1 MHNSHT
7 PHSYHK
13 QGSERT
19 DVVDGACDIIIPSDD
34 FTSVMKAV
42 MYCRTISASLSRFL
56 QFQLTVNI
64 VAILLTTIAAVTIGE
79 SPLKA
84 IHLLWINLIMDAL
97 AALALC
103 MEPPTAELLKR
114 KSYGKNKPLISK
126 QMWVFMVGH
135 SIYQLIVLLVILF
148 AGPVLFD
155 IDSGV
160 DCGLRSS
167 QHFTLV
173 FNTFV
178 MFLIFNEI
186 NARKVH
192 GERNVFSGIWRNWVF
207 LVIVIVQIIIQVIIV
222 QFGDDTFHTTGLH
235 LDLWLWCVFLG
246 GTELLIDQLL
256 TLIPLNFLAGR
267 FSSSTPVNT
276 SDPIVD
282 DDTSINRAKLRWLN
296 STNQLRTQVSNL

>member
-1 MHNSHT
+1 
-7 PHSYHK
+7 
-13 QGSERT
+13 
-19 DVVDGACDIIIPSDD
+19 
-34 FTSVMKAV
+34 
-42 MYCRTISASLSRFL
+42 MYSRNISASISRFL

-114 KSYGKNKPLISK
+114 KPYGKNKPLISK

-148 AGPVLFD
+148 AGPVLFN

-178 MFLIFNEI
+178 MLLIFNEV
-186 NARKVH
+186 NARKIH

-207 LVIVIVQIIIQVIIV
+207 LVIVIIQIVIQIIIV
-222 QFGDDTFHTTGLH
+222 QFGGDTFHTIGLN
-235 LDLWLWCVFLG
+235 LDLWLWCIFLG
-246 GTELLIDQLL
+246 GTELLIGQLL
-256 TLIPLNFLAGR
+256 TLIPLNFLVSR
-267 FSSSTPVNT
+267 FSSSSSTPVDT
-276 SDPIVD
+276 SDPITD
-282 DDTSINRAKLRWLN
+282 DNTSTNRAKLRWLN
-296 STNQLRTQVSNL
+296 STSQLRTQVSCLHVCAHYDFCIVLLVLQYTTFFITCVLCLFRFEW